1 MVTCSVVPSQAPPT
15 PTLTTTACMPVI
27 ALAAIGS
34 LCVPLLTQAHVTLGR
49 SLHHAALDRLS
60 PHHRLAC
67 FEANMAFAHQR
78 GITPQHAHGTAAG
91 AAAVPTACAG
101 MAAAFLCACRN
112 VTVSGLP
119 GVVPTPMLDF
129 QFKLSVAQ
137 LCNDCWFT
145 FRDVNVKDERMVR
158 GRCFSNSSAA

>member
-1 MVTCSVVPSQAPPT
+1 
-15 PTLTTTACMPVI
+15 
-27 ALAAIGS
+27 
-34 LCVPLLTQAHVTLGR
+34 
-49 SLHHAALDRLS
+49 
-60 PHHRLAC
+60 
-67 FEANMAFAHQR
+67 
-78 GITPQHAHGTAAG
+78 
-91 AAAVPTACAG
+91 
-101 MAAAFLCACRN
+101 
-112 VTVSGLP
+112 VSGLP